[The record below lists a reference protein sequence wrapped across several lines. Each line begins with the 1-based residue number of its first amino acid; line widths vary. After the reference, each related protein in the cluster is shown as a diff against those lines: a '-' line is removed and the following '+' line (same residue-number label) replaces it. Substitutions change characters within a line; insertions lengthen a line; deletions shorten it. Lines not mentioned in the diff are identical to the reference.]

1 MNLTLD
7 LLISGGESSDYGD
20 FDVYMSCVWINGD
33 ITMERI
39 NKELLDSVSEK
50 AKVSPRLR
58 MNYNFHLSLDEK
70 CHRFLNA
77 VEPGTEVPIH
87 KHPTKDETFVI
98 LRGRVKVTTHGDDGS
113 IIDSV
118 VLSPEDGQYGVNIP
132 KGVWHTL
139 ESLEAGSVIF
149 ECKEGPFV
157 EHEVDGIL
165 ELK

>member
-1 MNLTLD
+1 MK
-7 LLISGGESSDYGD
+7 I
-20 FDVYMSCVWINGD
+20 INQ
-33 ITMERI
+33 
-39 NKELLDSVSEK
+39 ELLEKVSAG

-58 MNYNFHLSLDEK
+58 MNYNFHQSLDEK

-77 VEPGTEVPIH
+77 VEPGTVVPIH

-98 LRGRVKVTTHGDDGS
+98 LRGKVKVTTHNDDGS
-113 IIDSV
+113 IIESV
-118 VLSPEDGQYGVNIP
+118 VLCAEEGRYGVDIP

-139 ESLEAGSVIF
+139 ESLESGSCIF

-165 ELK
+165 DLVKR